1 MPRERI
7 PVLEDMWIVEQEDDR
22 IEERVAVE
30 ELDVTSLKRIS
41 WRRYKVFFQVQV
53 VYEFECPSLSVN
65 KLYV

>member
-1 MPRERI
+1 MFDPESRIMPRERI

-41 WRRYKVFFQVQV
+41 WRRYKVF
-53 VYEFECPSLSVN
+53 L
-65 KLYV
+65 